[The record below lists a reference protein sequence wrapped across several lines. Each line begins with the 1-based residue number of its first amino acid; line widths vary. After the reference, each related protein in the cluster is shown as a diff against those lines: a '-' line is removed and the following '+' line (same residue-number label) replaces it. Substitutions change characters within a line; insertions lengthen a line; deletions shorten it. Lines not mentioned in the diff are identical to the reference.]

1 MVNTTYNSTQ
11 DVINKIQLLK
21 GKTKLKLYKDK
32 SNYYDEMKI
41 RRGSGKIQLEEDPF
55 SKKVQGVI
63 KTYHGMKLE
72 MKFLQTKPQ
81 VKNMKNIY
89 HGL

>member
-11 DVINKIQLLK
+11 DMINKIQLLK

-32 SNYYDEMKI
+32 SNYYDEMNI
-41 RRGSGKIQLEEDPF
+41 RRRSGKIQFEEDPF
-55 SKKVQGVI
+55 SKKVQGFI
-63 KTYHGMKLE
+63 ETYHKMKLK
-72 MKFLQTKPQ
+72 MKFLQTEPQ
-81 VKNMKNIY
+81 VKNMKIIY